1 MVRFYNAACGFI
13 DRRRR
18 SIMKRVRGLILVAFL
33 LLLPGVTASQE
44 MSVLEASFR
53 QQYEQFTIQ
62 IMDLQRLTEDLR
74 NIKAQVDSIIE
85 QIQGK
90 RYTSYAQE
98 ADKYRQLEVLMPVA
112 VRFSQDLEAKRA
124 QIDQLVSKR
133 EAVKARL
140 VEWRGTLPPWWVE

>member
-1 MVRFYNAACGFI
+1 
-13 DRRRR
+13 
-18 SIMKRVRGLILVAFL
+18 MKRARGLILVAFL
-33 LLLPGVTASQE
+33 LLLPGVSASQE
-44 MSVLEASFR
+44 MSALETSFR

-62 IMDLQRLTEDLR
+62 IMDLQRLIEDLR
-74 NIKAQVDSIIE
+74 NIKAQVDGIIE

>member
-1 MVRFYNAACGFI
+1 MT
-13 DRRRR
+13 
-18 SIMKRVRGLILVAFL
+18 RVSGLILVAFL
-33 LLLPGVTASQE
+33 LLSPGITASQE
-44 MSVLEASFR
+44 MSALEASFR
-53 QQYEQFTIQ
+53 QQYEQFTMQ

-74 NIKAQVDSIIE
+74 SIKAQIDAIIE

-112 VRFSQDLEAKRA
+112 VRFSQDLEAKRS

-140 VEWRGTLPPWWVE
+140 VEWRGTLPAWWVE